1 MKMSHETV
9 LFVSGASAF
18 GDRGRS
24 SLSDSAMADTV
35 DFSGDSGS
43 DPESDNDI
51 LFETLSESD
60 DSNLEDNK
68 TTPVIPPGTLD
79 PLSSLQTPDPCSR
92 DSNPLPDPHYLSFLS
107 SPELQQTPT
116 TDGQIDFFRLIF
128 DDEMCDFIVNQ
139 TNAYADS
146 LRRRASSSARIN
158 RWKPLTR
165 NEFLVFLGLLF
176 HTGTVKL
183 PSLMEYWSTDSYFEG
198 MMSVSWFPK
207 NMSLHRF
214 FLILRC
220 LHFAPNPTDAPKDA
234 LYKIR
239 PLLDFFHRK
248 IDEVFA
254 IGGDEA
260 MVLWRG
266 HLRFRQYNQTKH
278 QKYGLKLYMLT
289 EPSGV
294 VRKFLVNA
302 VSPDTNL
309 DHAQL
314 VEDKTHSLYV
324 DNMDSLFKWKDKK
337 EVVTISTESSADLLE
352 QLNRRDLST
361 HVYNNSSCDINRVD
375 ELLSY
380 YPCEGKSVKWYKK
393 LAIHIFHLV
402 LINSYHLYNMNRRPK
417 QTLHF
422 FRLNLILSLSK
433 HTYEYRPRQMNV
445 PFPATGH
452 YPRIL
457 PRQGNKRKQLRCRF
471 CKKHTSYEC
480 MGCHGTFGLC
490 IECFPGYHQ
499 SQ

>member
-1 MKMSHETV
+1 MV
-9 LFVSGASAF
+9 
-18 GDRGRS
+18 
-24 SLSDSAMADTV
+24 DTV

-60 DSNLEDNK
+60 YSDLEDNK
-68 TTPVIPPGTLD
+68 ATPVIPPGTLD
-79 PLSSLQTPDPCSR
+79 PLSSPQTPDPCSR
-92 DSNPLPDPHYLSFLS
+92 DSNPLPGPHYLSFLS

-116 TDGQIDFFRLIF
+116 TDGQIHFFRLIF

-146 LRRRASSSARIN
+146 LQRRASSSARIN

-207 NMSLHRF
+207 NMSRHRF

-239 PLLDFFHRK
+239 PLLDFFHCK

-266 HLRFRQYNQTKH
+266 HLRLRQYTQTKH
-278 QKYGLKLYMLT
+278 QNYGLKLYMLT

-294 VRKFLVNA
+294 VRKFLVHA
-302 VSPDTNL
+302 ASPDTNL

-324 DNMDSLFKWKDKK
+324 DNMDSLFKWKYKK

-352 QLNRRDLST
+352 QLNRRDRST

-445 PFPATGH
+445 LFPATGH
-452 YPRIL
+452 YP
-457 PRQGNKRKQLRCRF
+457 
-471 CKKHTSYEC
+471 
-480 MGCHGTFGLC
+480 
-490 IECFPGYHQ
+490 
-499 SQ
+499 